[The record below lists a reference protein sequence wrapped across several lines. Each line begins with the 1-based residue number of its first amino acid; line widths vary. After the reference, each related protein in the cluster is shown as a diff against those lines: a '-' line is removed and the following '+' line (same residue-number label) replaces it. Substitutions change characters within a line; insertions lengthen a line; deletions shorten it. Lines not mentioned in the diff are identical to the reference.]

1 MLPADWLRRCD
12 RERRLAPLTTWRIG
26 GPAEFYLEPH
36 TVEELAE
43 SIGGLRRIGL
53 PYRIIGGGSNLLISD
68 RGVRGAVISLARLNR
83 VSASKDTL
91 VAEAGAQ
98 LHSVVRI
105 AASMGLAGA
114 EALAG
119 IPGRVG
125 GAVYGNAGG
134 KYGNIGSLIK
144 RLDLLDSDGSV
155 IEVLP
160 AEGFFR
166 YRGSEVGDRIVLRAE
181 LTLEPATVGSVRK
194 RSLEVIRERRG
205 SQPGWVG
212 NAGCVFRNPDARSAG
227 WLIDNA
233 GCKEERSGGVFVSP
247 RHANFFEND
256 GTGCAEDVRRL
267 VERVRDRVRVVHGV
281 ELEIEVR
288 RWV

>member
-36 TVEELAE
+36 TVEELAGAVGE
-43 SIGGLRRIGL
+43 LRRIGL
-53 PYRIIGGGSNLLISD
+53 PYRIMGGGSNLLISD
-68 RGVRGAVISLARLNR
+68 RGVRGAVISLARLKR
-83 VSASKDTL
+83 VSAREDTV

-98 LHSVVRI
+98 LHSVVRV
-105 AASMGLAGA
+105 AASVGLAGA

-119 IPGRVG
+119 IPGRIG

-134 KYGNIGSLIK
+134 KYGNIGALIR
-144 RLDLLDSDGSV
+144 RLELLDRDGNL
-155 IEVLP
+155 IEVVP
-160 AEGFFR
+160 NDGFFR

-181 LTLEPATVGSVRK
+181 LALEPATVGSVRK
-194 RSLEVIRERRG
+194 RSLDVIRERRG

-227 WLIDNA
+227 WLIDSA
-233 GCKEERSGGVFVSP
+233 GCKDERSGGVFVSP

-256 GTGCAEDVRRL
+256 GTGSAEDVRRL
-267 VERVRDRVRVVHGV
+267 VERVRDKVRAAHGV

>member
-1 MLPADWLRRCD
+1 MLPGDWLRRCD

-43 SIGGLRRIGL
+43 AISGLRRIGL

-83 VSASKDTL
+83 VSASRDTV

-144 RLDLLDSDGSV
+144 RLDLLDSDGNV
-155 IEVLP
+155 IEVVP

-166 YRGSEVGDRIVLRAE
+166 YRASAVGDRIVLRVE
-181 LTLEPATVGSVRK
+181 LALEPATVGSVRK

-288 RWV
+288 RWG